1 VGDGPGA
8 IDAAGWA
15 STARLNDFAFSAY
28 FDGIGAN
35 GFFYGAP
42 SASSPVTTDQRS
54 VWDSAVNWLDVI
66 RSGIGDRIREIL
78 QGDTGAFAASLVTDE
93 RRAISQESTEALRQ
107 AGLAHIVAISGL
119 NTALSAGIFFVGLRQ
134 LLSLFPSIVQAYP
147 TKKIAA
153 AGALV
158 ALTTYYMISGF
169 AVSAERAFIMM
180 AINLA
185 AVFFDRPSISL
196 RDIAL
201 SAWVILLLSPSEAL
215 GPSFQMSFAETLAL
229 VPGYAIWSR
238 RPPREHPL
246 LQVAAV
252 KPVVFIR
259 FFGGILLTSMIGG
272 FSTALFAVE
281 HFHRLSAYGLPAN
294 LMAMPVISFVVMPM
308 GMLAMLLTPLGLDVI
323 PWKIAGFGLDIVIAI
338 AQMVSAWGGNIDIG
352 KLPGWYFPVAVA
364 GFLLLAI
371 LRTKIRYLG
380 AGIAA
385 LATALVAV
393 APSEPPPDIVIA
405 EDGNLVAIVRG
416 QVLAPNRPH
425 PPDFIFD
432 QLRRALAAELDQ
444 PPRLLEGV
452 NAIRRRDI
460 QGRSERLS
468 AVELRNARD
477 ALRQAATS
485 AENRFV
491 CLKGAWCTATHDSGY
506 VVTIVENPAYFGA
519 AGDTADIVVTPARLR
534 TTGCRS
540 GALLFTGETLR
551 RFGAAEVRIDDQGS
565 PVLTTAYT
573 RLDRPWI
580 RHRAY
585 NWRSGTFD
593 GEPLAFNDSGE

>member
-1 VGDGPGA
+1 
-8 IDAAGWA
+8 
-15 STARLNDFAFSAY
+15 
-28 FDGIGAN
+28 
-35 GFFYGAP
+35 
-42 SASSPVTTDQRS
+42 
-54 VWDSAVNWLDVI
+54 
-66 RSGIGDRIREIL
+66 
-78 QGDTGAFAASLVTDE
+78 
-93 RRAISQESTEALRQ
+93 
-107 AGLAHIVAISGL
+107 
-119 NTALSAGIFFVGLRQ
+119 
-134 LLSLFPSIVQAYP
+134 VQAYP

-196 RDIAL
+196 RDIVL

-252 KPVVFIR
+252 KPVVFIIR

-308 GMLAMLLTPLGLDVI
+308 GMFAMLLTPFGLDVI

-452 NAIRRRDI
+452 NAIRRRDS

-485 AENRFV
+485 AEDRFV

-519 AGDTADIVVTPARLR
+519 AGDTADIVVTLARLR

-551 RFGAAEVRIDDQGS
+551 RFGGAEVRIDDQGS
-565 PVLTTAYT
+565 PVVTTAYT

>member
-1 VGDGPGA
+1 M
-8 IDAAGWA
+8 
-15 STARLNDFAFSAY
+15 
-28 FDGIGAN
+28 
-35 GFFYGAP
+35 
-42 SASSPVTTDQRS
+42 
-54 VWDSAVNWLDVI
+54 
-66 RSGIGDRIREIL
+66 
-78 QGDTGAFAASLVTDE
+78 
-93 RRAISQESTEALRQ
+93 
-107 AGLAHIVAISGL
+107 
-119 NTALSAGIFFVGLRQ
+119 
-134 LLSLFPSIVQAYP
+134 QAYP

-196 RDIAL
+196 RDIVL

-308 GMLAMLLTPLGLDVI
+308 GMFAMLLTPFGLDVI

-452 NAIRRRDI
+452 NAIRRRDS

-551 RFGAAEVRIDDQGS
+551 RFGGAEVRIDDQGS
-565 PVLTTAYT
+565 PVVTTAYT